1 MGYKEWRERRK
12 KRKAEKRAERA
23 AKKEEYMSTHNGKNR
38 LEYFFTESKFIK
50 GVKAIAPD
58 VLDVVGNISGIGAF
72 NRVSDMID
80 KRQDI
85 PADVK
90 EKLLEL
96 HKMELDELKL
106 LLDDTKDA
114 RDLQKVALRQEDR
127 FSKRFV
133 YYLAIIIISAAIL
146 FGAALMFLEEIPEG
160 NKRLVE
166 MFADIFLFSGGLVVI
181 QFFFGSSKGS
191 RDKDTTSNQ

>member
-1 MGYKEWRERRK
+1 MGFKEWRERRK
-12 KRKAEKRAERA
+12 DKREERKAERQARRQ
-23 AKKEEYMSTHNGKNR
+23 EYRETHNGKNR
-38 LEYFFTESKFIK
+38 LQYFFTESKFIE
-50 GVKAIAPD
+50 GVKAIAPE
-58 VLDVVGNISGIGAF
+58 VLDVVGDVSGIGAF
-72 NRVSDMID
+72 NKVSDLID
-80 KRQDI
+80 KRPDI

-96 HKMELDELKL
+96 HKIELEELKAI
-106 LLDDTKDA
+106 LDDKKSA
-114 RDLQKVALRQEDR
+114 RDMQIAALSQEDI

-133 YYLAIIIISAAIL
+133 YYLAIIIISASIL
-146 FGAALMFLEEIPEG
+146 FGTALMFIEEIPEG

-191 RDKDTTSNQ
+191 RDKDIVKK

>member
-1 MGYKEWRERRK
+1 MGFKEWRERRK
-12 KRKAEKRAERA
+12 DRKEERKAERQARRQ
-23 AKKEEYMSTHNGKNR
+23 EYRETHNGKNR
-38 LEYFFTESKFIK
+38 LQYFFTESKFIE
-50 GVKAIAPD
+50 GVKAIAPE
-58 VLDVVGNISGIGAF
+58 VLDVVGDVSGIGAF
-72 NRVSDMID
+72 NKVSDLID
-80 KRQDI
+80 KRPDI

-96 HKMELDELKL
+96 HKIELEELKAI
-106 LLDDTKDA
+106 LDDKKSA
-114 RDLQKVALRQEDR
+114 RDMQIAALSQEDI

-146 FGAALMFLEEIPEG
+146 FGTALMFIEEIPEG

-191 RDKDTTSNQ
+191 RDKDTVKK

>member
-1 MGYKEWRERRK
+1 MGFKEWRERRK
-12 KRKAEKRAERA
+12 DKREERKAERQARRQ
-23 AKKEEYMSTHNGKNR
+23 EYRETHNGKNR
-38 LEYFFTESKFIK
+38 LQYFFTESKFIE
-50 GVKAIAPD
+50 GVKAIAPE
-58 VLDVVGNISGIGAF
+58 VLDVVGDVSGIGAF
-72 NRVSDMID
+72 NKVSDLID
-80 KRQDI
+80 KRPDI
-85 PADVK
+85 PSDVK

-96 HKMELDELKL
+96 HKIELEELKAI
-106 LLDDTKDA
+106 LDDKKSA
-114 RDLQKVALRQEDR
+114 RDMQIAALGQEDK

-146 FGAALMFLEEIPEG
+146 FGTALMFIEEIPEG

-191 RDKDTTSNQ
+191 RDKDTVKK